1 MIRLDFGMKFLWLEI
16 QYNCIKLE
24 NLDFGPLSLE
34 NEALLKSNFPHSCF
48 LHFKNVFEKIVGMA
62 DRKK

>member
-48 LHFKNVFEKIVGMA
+48 LHFKNVL
-62 DRKK
+62 